1 LEVTDQLNP
10 SDRKYTTEHEWIK
23 VEDGDT
29 QRALAGITLYA
40 QDQLGDIVYFELP
53 QTGATL
59 KQLEKM
65 GEVESVKAVSDL
77 FAPASGDVVEVNER
91 LADHPELANEDPFG
105 EGWLLRVSLADP
117 AELEKLM
124 SADEYDT
131 YISGLH

>member
-1 LEVTDQLNP
+1 MNP

-23 VEDGDT
+23 VEDRDT
-29 QRALAGITLYA
+29 QRALAGITVYA

-53 QTGATL
+53 QAGSTI

-77 FAPASGDVVEVNER
+77 FAPASGDVVEVNEQ

-105 EGWLLRVSLADP
+105 EGWLLRVSLSDP
-117 AELEKLM
+117 SELGTLM

-131 YISGLH
+131 YINGLH

>member
-1 LEVTDQLNP
+1 MNP
-10 SDRKYTTEHEWIK
+10 SDRKYTSEHEWIK

-53 QTGATL
+53 QTGSTL

-91 LADHPELANEDPFG
+91 LSGHPELANEDPFG

-117 AELEKLM
+117 AELETLM